1 MNKSRFLRTL
11 LVLAIV
17 AAAAFALHQVD
28 LIGVLKRL
36 HGMQ

>member
-1 MNKSRFLRTL
+1 MNKSRLVRTL
-11 LVLAIV
+11 LVLALV
-17 AAAAFALHQVD
+17 AVAVLALCQVD

>member
-1 MNKSRFLRTL
+1 MNKSRLLSTL

-17 AAAAFALHQVD
+17 AAAVFALYQVD
-28 LIGVLKRL
+28 LISALKRL

>member
-1 MNKSRFLRTL
+1 MNRSRLQRAL

-17 AAAAFALHQVD
+17 AAVFALYQVD
-28 LIGVLKRL
+28 LLGAIKRM